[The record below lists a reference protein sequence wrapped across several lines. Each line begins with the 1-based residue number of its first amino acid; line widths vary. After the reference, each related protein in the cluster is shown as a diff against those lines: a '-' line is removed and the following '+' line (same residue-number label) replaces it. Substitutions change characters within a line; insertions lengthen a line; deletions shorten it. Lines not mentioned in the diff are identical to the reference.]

1 MRPNRDRRRDPA
13 PAKATG
19 TPPTEVIQGLRAG
32 LAVFAHRPDDIVRVL
47 HARTPIPEIA
57 QLVRWAESRRVPCL
71 AASDP
76 DLDRWAT
83 SAHHEGLCIVARA
96 RRWAPILELGEGLVR
111 SKATAVALDRVRN
124 PYNVGAILRS
134 AAFFGVDGVLLG
146 APSPVPGLDATAVR
160 VAEGAA
166 EVLKLSRTTD
176 LADSLGRLRSRGV
189 HVFGADARAT
199 ADALRF
205 TFAKPAVL
213 VVGHEREGLG
223 ARVRAQCDAL
233 VAIDGSGRMESL
245 NVAVAAGILIA
256 ATTRAAG

>member
-1 MRPNRDRRRDPA
+1 MRRAPNRHGRRDPA
-13 PAKATG
+13 TAPGAES
-19 TPPTEVIQGLRAG
+19 TEVIQGLRAG
-32 LAVFAHRPDDIVRVL
+32 LAVFAHRPNDIVRVV
-47 HARTPIPEIA
+47 HARTPIPELA
-57 QLVRWAESRRVPCL
+57 ELVRWAESRRVPCL

-96 RRWAPILELGEGLVR
+96 RRWMPILELGEGLVR
-111 SKATAVALDRVRN
+111 SKGTAVALDRVRN

-166 EVLKLSRTTD
+166 EVLNVSRTTD

-189 HVFGADARAT
+189 HVFGADHRAK

-205 TFAKPAVL
+205 AFAKPAVL

-223 ARVRAQCDAL
+223 ARVRAQCAAL

-256 ATTRAAG
+256 AITRG